1 MELRHDTTRN
11 EMRIYDNG
19 GRSFQRDAPDEYLNP
34 GTGLCGSCGAPE
46 SAPLVPVGSTDL
58 MADPEVDMLY
68 AALQPHMRE
77 FIKAYMETLTIVEAA
92 EVVGISRQS
101 HYYWT
106 EHVPGYREVFEV
118 AELEVRDQWR
128 RIYADRTKKGLTE
141 RTYDADGNL
150 KHTRI
155 REDASLLK
163 MQMMAVDPETYN
175 PERSKD
181 TNVNIV
187 VVQNKEGW

>member
-1 MELRHDTTRN
+1 MCTLWGTQETT
-11 EMRIYDNG
+11 
-19 GRSFQRDAPDEYLNP
+19 A
-34 GTGLCGSCGAPE
+34 
-46 SAPLVPVGSTDL
+46 LVPVGSTGL
-58 MADPEVDMLY
+58 MADPEMDVLY
-68 AALQPHMRE
+68 QALQPHMRD

-92 EVVGISRQS
+92 GVVGISRQS

-128 RIYADRTKKGLTE
+128 RIYADRTKAGLTE

-155 REDASLLK
+155 REDAALLK
-163 MQMMAVDPETYN
+163 MQMMAVDPDMYN
-175 PERSKD
+175 AERRKD
-181 TNVNIV
+181 SNVTIV
-187 VVQNKEGW
+187 VVQSREGW